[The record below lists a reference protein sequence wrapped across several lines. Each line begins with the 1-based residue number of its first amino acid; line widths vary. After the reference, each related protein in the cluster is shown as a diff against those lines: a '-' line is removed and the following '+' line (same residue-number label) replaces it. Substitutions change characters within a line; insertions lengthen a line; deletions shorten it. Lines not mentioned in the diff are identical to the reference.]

1 MKLEKELVNAIQQAN
16 KKTTSAYDTLATV
29 TRIDGATAWVHV
41 DGGVEETPVEMT
53 IACKK
58 GDKVRVRFS
67 GGYAYTIGN
76 STAPPTDDRV
86 ANIANNTAVFAKTTA
101 VDAKDTADKVDRNTK
116 PAYVN
121 YTTYYKLA
129 EIEPLQPS
137 DDTWEEEGWS
147 IEQPI
152 WSEDDDRMMWYSI
165 RVQKVS
171 GAVEWSVPH
180 ELTAYANIQIL
191 RNAIISEV
199 GEHFASEAI
208 QDSDEEDILDSN
220 NKPIYSTIAN
230 IFPIYSRITQ
240 TAEAILSEVV
250 KIGDSGIDEMSS
262 AMLQN
267 AYGVNIYN
275 DIDTVGDTYA
285 HIDGDSFDIKEITSA
300 SRIDDTNDPILASFN
315 GTETFIG
322 KGQNSYQISLNP
334 STGIK
339 LGYKGQTAQ
348 YNGGWVID
356 ADDIYHI
363 GSGGTGNA
371 TKYSHLDMSMNYGA
385 YNSTQITPGYAKFF
399 DINSGFTGETVIE
412 GGNIECVEVVSRSI
426 HTPDGVGIGDN
437 YSTSEKIVG
446 YGTDYK
452 PIYQKTIDFGALPN
466 NVSKM
471 FAHSL
476 ANVDKIWIYD
486 GYVSGT
492 VLSEAGTFPL
502 QNGISYTAGATWSF
516 YANRT
521 YILCDAHNDA
531 SGYTA
536 SVTVRYTKTTDAPVP
551 PLL

>member
-1 MKLEKELVNAIQQAN
+1 MKLEKELVQAIQQAN

-29 TRIDGATAWVHV
+29 TRIDGSTAWVHV

-53 IACKK
+53 ISCKK

-76 STAPPTDDRV
+76 STAPPTNDYT
-86 ANIANNTAVFAKTTA
+86 ANIAKNTAVFAKTTA
-101 VDAKDTADKVDRNTK
+101 VDAKDTADRVDRTTK

-137 DDTWEEEGWS
+137 DDTWEDEGWS
-147 IEQPI
+147 TEQPI
-152 WSEDDDRMMWYSI
+152 WSEDDGRMMWYSI
-165 RVQKVS
+165 RVKKVS

-191 RNAIISEV
+191 RNAIIAEV
-199 GEHFASEAI
+199 GERFASEAI
-208 QDSDEEDILDSN
+208 QDSDGEDILDSDN
-220 NKPIYSTIAN
+220 DPIYSTIAN

-275 DIDTVGDTYA
+275 DIDAVGDTYA
-285 HIDGDSFDIKEITSA
+285 HIDGDSFDIKTVNTA
-300 SRIDDTNDPILASFN
+300 GHIDDTNDKVIASFGQVITLGCWGATN
-315 GTETFIG
+315 GTWQLTQSGLQYETNEVTREYDALYGLSKLELKHKIQSPSTTYYSKIESDG
-322 KGQNSYQISLNP
+322 KATFYGQTTAPITPAPSLAASTAISGGRIDCYALVGTYIQNS
-334 STGIK
+334 
-339 LGYKGQTAQ
+339 
-348 YNGGWVID
+348 
-356 ADDIYHI
+356 
-363 GSGGTGNA
+363 
-371 TKYSHLDMSMNYGA
+371 
-385 YNSTQITPGYAKFF
+385 
-399 DINSGFTGETVIE
+399 
-412 GGNIECVEVVSRSI
+412 
-426 HTPDGVGIGDN
+426 DGVKIGDN
-437 YSTSEKIVG
+437 YSTSEQTVG
-446 YGTDYK
+446 YDTDGK

-466 NVSKM
+466 NISKM

-492 VLSEAGTFPL
+492 VLGLAGTLPL

-516 YANRT
+516 YANRS
-521 YILCDAHNDA
+521 YIYCDAHNDA
-531 SGYTA
+531 SGYAA
-536 SVTVRYTKTTDAPVP
+536 SVTVRYTKTTD
-551 PLL
+551 

>member
-29 TRIDGATAWVHV
+29 TRIEGATAWVHV

-76 STAPPTDDRV
+76 STAPPTDDYT

-101 VDAKDTADKVDRNTK
+101 IDAKGTADRVDRNTK

-129 EIEPLQPS
+129 AVEPLQPS

-147 IEQPI
+147 TEQPI

-171 GAVEWSVPH
+171 GAIEWSVPH

-199 GEHFASEAI
+199 GERFASEAI
-208 QDSDEEDILDSN
+208 QDSDGEDILDSN

-240 TAEAILSEVV
+240 TAEMILSEVI

-300 SRIDDTNDPILASFN
+300 SRIDDANDPVLASFN
-315 GTETFIG
+315 ASETFIG
-322 KGQNSYQISLNP
+322 KGQNSYQIALNP

-339 LGYKGQTAQ
+339 LWYKGQTSQ
-348 YNGGWVID
+348 YNGGWSINTNG
-356 ADDIYHI
+356 IEHI
-363 GSGGTGNA
+363 GGGGTGSG
-371 TKYSHLDMSMNYGA
+371 TKYSFLEMSMNNGIYG
-385 YNSTQITPGYAKFF
+385 SSQITPGYARFF
-399 DINSGFTGETVIE
+399 TYDSSSVGETVIE
-412 GGNIECVEVVSRSI
+412 GGSVECLEVVSPSI
-426 HTPDGVGIGDN
+426 HTPEGIEVGDR
-437 YSTSEKIVG
+437 YTTAEKIVG
-446 YGTDYK
+446 FFTDSK
-452 PIYQKTIDFGALPN
+452 PIYQKTIDFGLLPDN
-466 NVSKM
+466 DLKG
-471 FAHSL
+471 FPHSI
-476 ANVDKIWIYD
+476 ANIDKIWIYD
-486 GYVSGT
+486 GFVEGT
-492 VLSEAGTFPL
+492 VISAVGTFPL
-502 QNGISYTAGATWSF
+502 QLGISDRTGGATWAF
-516 YANRT
+516 YVNRV
-521 YILCDAHNDA
+521 YILCDSHGDA
-531 SGYTA
+531 TAYTA
-536 SVTVRYTKTTDAPVP
+536 SVTIRYTKTTD
-551 PLL
+551 

>member
-16 KKTTSAYDTLATV
+16 KKATSAYDILATV
-29 TRIDGATAWVHV
+29 TRIEGDTAWVHV

-121 YTTYYKLA
+121 YTIYYKLA

-147 IEQPI
+147 PEQPI

-171 GAVEWSVPH
+171 GAIEWSEPH
-180 ELTAYANIQIL
+180 ELTTYANIQIL

-199 GEHFASEAI
+199 GERFVSEAI
-208 QDSDEEDILDSN
+208 QDSDGEDILDSN

-230 IFPIYSRITQ
+230 IIPIYSRITQ
-240 TAEAILSEVV
+240 TAEMILSEVV
-250 KIGDSGIDEMSS
+250 KTGDSGIDEMSS

-300 SRIDDTNDPILASFN
+300 NRIDDANDPVLASFN

-322 KGQNSYQISLNP
+322 KGQNSYQIVLNP
-334 STGIK
+334 STGIT
-339 LGYKGQTAQ
+339 LWYKGATAQ
-348 YNGGWVID
+348 YNGGWIID
-356 ADDIYHI
+356 ADNITHVGGGGL
-363 GSGGTGNA
+363 GST
-371 TKYSHLDMSMNYGA
+371 TKYSNLEMYMNYSVYG
-385 YNSTQITPGYAKFF
+385 SSQITPGYAKFIKAGAIG
-399 DINSGFTGETVIE
+399 DQTVID
-412 GGNIECVEVVSRSI
+412 GGSITCAEVVSSSI
-426 HTPDGVGIGDN
+426 KTSDGIDIGDN
-437 YSTSEKIVG
+437 YSTTEEQIG
-446 YGTDYK
+446 FFTDDK
-452 PIYQKTIDFGALPN
+452 PLYQKTIDFGALPN

-471 FAHSL
+471 FAHNL

-492 VLSEAGTFPL
+492 VLSRAGTFPL

-516 YANRT
+516 YANDT
-521 YILCDAHNDA
+521 YIFCDAHNDA

-536 SVTVRYTKTTDAPVP
+536 SVTVRYTKTTD
-551 PLL
+551 

>member
-29 TRIDGATAWVHV
+29 TRIEGATAWVHV

-76 STAPPTDDRV
+76 STAPPTDDYV

-101 VDAKDTADKVDRNTK
+101 VDAKGTADRVDRTTK

-147 IEQPI
+147 TEQPI

-171 GAVEWSVPH
+171 GAIEWSVPH

-199 GEHFASEAI
+199 GARFASEAI
-208 QDSDEEDILDSN
+208 QDSDGEDILDSN

-230 IFPIYSRITQ
+230 IIPIYSRITQ
-240 TAEAILSEVV
+240 TAEMILSEVV

-267 AYGVNIYN
+267 SYGVNIYN

-300 SRIDDTNDPILASFN
+300 SRIDDANDPVLASFN
-315 GTETFIG
+315 ATETFIG

-339 LGYKGQTAQ
+339 LWYKGQTSQ
-348 YNGGWVID
+348 YNGGWSINTNG
-356 ADDIYHI
+356 IEHI
-363 GSGGTGNA
+363 GGGGEGSQ
-371 TKYSHLDMSMNYGA
+371 TKYSFLEMSMNNGIYG
-385 YNSTQITPGYAKFF
+385 SSQITPGYARFF
-399 DINSGFTGETVIE
+399 TYDSSSVGETVIE
-412 GGNIECVEVVSRSI
+412 GGSVECLEVVSPSI
-426 HTPDGVGIGDN
+426 HTPEGIEVGDR
-437 YSTSEKIVG
+437 YTTAEKIVG
-446 YGTDYK
+446 FFTDSK
-452 PIYQKTIDFGALPN
+452 PIYQKTIGFGLLPDN
-466 NVSKM
+466 DLKG
-471 FAHSL
+471 FPHSI
-476 ANVDKIWIYD
+476 ANIDKIWIYD
-486 GYVSGT
+486 GFVEGT
-492 VLSEAGTFPL
+492 VISAVGTFPL
-502 QNGISYTAGATWSF
+502 QLGISDRTGGATWAF

-521 YILCDAHNDA
+521 YILCDSHGDA
-531 SGYTA
+531 TAYTA
-536 SVTVRYTKTTDAPVP
+536 SVTIRYTKTTD
-551 PLL
+551 

>member
-29 TRIDGATAWVHV
+29 TRIEGATAWVHV

-76 STAPPTDDRV
+76 STAPPTDDYT

-101 VDAKDTADKVDRNTK
+101 IDAKGTADRVDRNTK

-129 EIEPLQPS
+129 AVEPLQPS

-147 IEQPI
+147 TEQPI

-171 GAVEWSVPH
+171 GAIEWSVPH

-199 GEHFASEAI
+199 GERFASEAI
-208 QDSDEEDILDSN
+208 QDSDGEDILDSN

-240 TAEAILSEVV
+240 TAEMILSEVI

-300 SRIDDTNDPILASFN
+300 SRIDDANDPVLASFN
-315 GTETFIG
+315 ASETFIG
-322 KGQNSYQISLNP
+322 KGQNSYQIALNP

-339 LGYKGQTAQ
+339 LWYKEPPA
-348 YNGGWVID
+348 
-356 ADDIYHI
+356 
-363 GSGGTGNA
+363 SRC
-371 TKYSHLDMSMNYGA
+371 
-385 YNSTQITPGYAKFF
+385 
-399 DINSGFTGETVIE
+399 FTI
-412 GGNIECVEVVSRSI
+412 
-426 HTPDGVGIGDN
+426 
-437 YSTSEKIVG
+437 
-446 YGTDYK
+446 
-452 PIYQKTIDFGALPN
+452 
-466 NVSKM
+466 
-471 FAHSL
+471 
-476 ANVDKIWIYD
+476 
-486 GYVSGT
+486 
-492 VLSEAGTFPL
+492 
-502 QNGISYTAGATWSF
+502 
-516 YANRT
+516 
-521 YILCDAHNDA
+521 
-531 SGYTA
+531 
-536 SVTVRYTKTTDAPVP
+536 
-551 PLL
+551 

>member
-29 TRIDGATAWVHV
+29 TRIEDATAWVHV

-101 VDAKDTADKVDRNTK
+101 VDAKDAADKVDRNTK

-121 YTTYYKLA
+121 YTIYYKLA

-137 DDTWEEEGWS
+137 DDAWEEEGWS
-147 IEQPI
+147 PEQPI

-171 GAVEWSVPH
+171 GAIEWSEPH
-180 ELTAYANIQIL
+180 ELTTYANIQIL

-199 GEHFASEAI
+199 GERFASEAI
-208 QDSDEEDILDSN
+208 QDSDGEDILDSN

-230 IFPIYSRITQ
+230 IIPIYSRITQ
-240 TAEAILSEVV
+240 TAEMILSEVV
-250 KIGDSGIDEMSS
+250 KTGDSGIDEMSS

-300 SRIDDTNDPILASFN
+300 NRIDDANDPVLASFN
-315 GTETFIG
+315 ATETFIG
-322 KGQNSYQISLNP
+322 KGQNSYQIVLNP
-334 STGIK
+334 STGIT
-339 LGYKGQTAQ
+339 LWYKGATAQ
-348 YNGGWVID
+348 YNGGWIID
-356 ADDIYHI
+356 ADNITHVGGGGL
-363 GSGGTGNA
+363 GSA
-371 TKYSHLDMSMNYGA
+371 TKYSHLEMYMNY
-385 YNSTQITPGYAKFF
+385 STSGSSQITPGYAKFYKVGA
-399 DINSGFTGETVIE
+399 INDQTVID
-412 GGNIECVEVVSRSI
+412 GGSITCAKVVSSSI
-426 HTPDGVGIGDN
+426 KTPDGIEIGDN
-437 YSTSEKIVG
+437 YSTTEEQIG
-446 YGTDYK
+446 FFTDDK
-452 PIYQKTIDFGALPN
+452 PVYQKTIDFGALPN
-466 NVSKM
+466 NGSKSL
-471 FAHSL
+471 AHSL
-476 ANVDKIWIYD
+476 ADIDKIWIHD
-486 GYVSGT
+486 GYVDGT
-492 VLSEAGTFPL
+492 VLSIAGTYPL
-502 QNGISYTAGATWSF
+502 QLGISDRTGATWAF
-516 YANRT
+516 YANKS
-521 YILCDAHNDA
+521 YLICDAHGDA

-536 SVTVRYTKTTDAPVP
+536 SVTIRYTKTTD
-551 PLL
+551 

>member
-29 TRIDGATAWVHV
+29 TRIEGATAWVHV

-101 VDAKDTADKVDRNTK
+101 VDAKGTADRVDRNTK

-129 EIEPLQPS
+129 EVEPLQPS
-137 DDTWEEEGWS
+137 DDTWEDEGWS
-147 IEQPI
+147 TEQPI

-171 GAVEWSVPH
+171 GAIEWSVPH

-191 RNAIISEV
+191 KNAIISEV
-199 GEHFASEAI
+199 GERFASEAI
-208 QDSDEEDILDSN
+208 QDSDGEDILDSN

-240 TAEAILSEVV
+240 TAEMILSEVV

-300 SRIDDTNDPILASFN
+300 SRIDDTNDPVLASFN
-315 GTETFIG
+315 ATETFIG
-322 KGQNSYQISLNP
+322 KGQNSYQIALNP

-348 YNGGWVID
+348 YSGGWIID
-356 ADDIYHI
+356 ANDITHI
-363 GSGGTGNA
+363 GGGGEGSG
-371 TKYSHLDMSMNYGA
+371 TKYSFLEMSMNYGI
-385 YNSTQITPGYAKFF
+385 YGSSQITPGYAKFF
-399 DINSGFTGETVIE
+399 TYASGLASETVID
-412 GGNIECVEVVSRSI
+412 GGSVECLEVVSPSI
-426 HTPDGVGIGDN
+426 HTPEGIEIGDR
-437 YSTSEKIVG
+437 YSTAEKIVG
-446 YGTDYK
+446 FFTDSK
-452 PIYQKTIDFGALPN
+452 PIYQKTIDFGLLPDN
-466 NVSKM
+466 DLKG
-471 FAHSL
+471 FPHSI
-476 ANVDKIWIYD
+476 ANIDKIWIYD
-486 GYVSGT
+486 GFVEGT
-492 VLSEAGTFPL
+492 VISAVGTFPL
-502 QNGISYTAGATWSF
+502 QLGISDRTGGATWAF
-516 YANRT
+516 YVNRV
-521 YILCDAHNDA
+521 YILCDSHGDA
-531 SGYTA
+531 TAYTA
-536 SVTVRYTKTTDAPVP
+536 SVTIRYTKTTD
-551 PLL
+551 

>member
-76 STAPPTDDRV
+76 STAPPTDDYV
-86 ANIANNTAVFAKTTA
+86 ANIANNTAVFARTTA
-101 VDAKDTADKVDRNTK
+101 VDAKDTANKVDRNTK

-147 IEQPI
+147 TEQPV

-171 GAVEWSVPH
+171 GAIEWSVPH

-199 GEHFASEAI
+199 GEHFISGDI
-208 QDSDEEDILDSN
+208 QDSDGEDILDSN
-220 NKPIYSTIAN
+220 NNPINSTIAN
-230 IFPIYSRITQ
+230 VAPIYSRITQ
-240 TAEAILSEVV
+240 TAEMILSEVV

-275 DIDTVGDTYA
+275 DINTVGDTYA
-285 HIDGDSFDIKEITSA
+285 HIDGDSFDIKTINTA
-300 SRIDDTNDPILASFN
+300 GRIDDVNDEVIASF
-315 GTETFIG
+315 
-322 KGQNSYQISLNP
+322 GQV
-334 STGIK
+334 IK
-339 LGYKGQTAQ
+339 LGCWGVTKGTWNLTQNGLQYATNELTREYNALYGLSQLELKHNIPSNREYK
-348 YNGGWVID
+348 
-356 ADDIYHI
+356 
-363 GSGGTGNA
+363 S
-371 TKYSHLDMSMNYGA
+371 S
-385 YNSTQITPGYAKFF
+385 
-399 DINSGFTGETVIE
+399 INSDGQALFYGETRTPTSPAIVSDNKTEIK
-412 GGNIECVEVVSRSI
+412 GGRIDCVAVVSRYI
-426 HTPDGVGIGDN
+426 QTPDGVEIGDN
-437 YSTSEKIVG
+437 YYTTEKQIG
-446 YGTDYK
+446 FFTDFK
-452 PIYQKTIDFGALPN
+452 PLYQKTINFGALPTN
-466 NVSKM
+466 GSKSL
-471 FAHSL
+471 AHSL
-476 ANVDKIWIYD
+476 ADIDKIWIHD
-486 GYVSGT
+486 GYVDGT
-492 VLSEAGTFPL
+492 VLSLAGTFPL
-502 QNGISYTAGATWSF
+502 QLCISGRTGATWAF
-516 YANRT
+516 YVNKS
-521 YILCDAHNDA
+521 YIVCDANGNA

-536 SVTVRYTKTTDAPVP
+536 SVTVRYTKTTDD
-551 PLL
+551 

>member
-16 KKTTSAYDTLATV
+16 KRTTSAYDTLATV
-29 TRIDGATAWVHV
+29 TRIDGSTAWVHV

-76 STAPPTDDRV
+76 STAPPTDDYT
-86 ANIANNTAVFAKTTA
+86 ANIANNTAVFARTTA

-116 PAYVN
+116 PAYVS

-137 DDTWEEEGWS
+137 DDTWEDEGWS

-171 GAVEWSVPH
+171 GAIEWSIPH

-199 GEHFASEAI
+199 GERFASEAI
-208 QDSDEEDILDSN
+208 QDSDGEDILDSDN
-220 NKPIYSTIAN
+220 DPIYSTIAN

-275 DIDTVGDTYA
+275 DIDSVGDTYA
-285 HIDGDSFDIKEITSA
+285 HIDGDSFDIKTVNTA
-300 SRIDDTNDPILASFN
+300 GRIDDANDKVIA
-315 GTETFIG
+315 TF
-322 KGQNSYQISLNP
+322 GQV
-334 STGIK
+334 IK
-339 LGYKGQTAQ
+339 LGCWGSTMGTWELTQNGLQYETNEVTREYDALYGLNKVELKHKITYPVATYYSKIESDGKATFYGETRAPITPSPVINSQTE
-348 YNGGWVID
+348 I
-356 ADDIYHI
+356 
-363 GSGGTGNA
+363 SGGRIDCYALVGT
-371 TKYSHLDMSMNYGA
+371 YIQ
-385 YNSTQITPGYAKFF
+385 NS
-399 DINSGFTGETVIE
+399 
-412 GGNIECVEVVSRSI
+412 
-426 HTPDGVGIGDN
+426 DGVAIGDN
-437 YSTSEKIVG
+437 YSTSEKPIG
-446 YGTDYK
+446 SFTDSK
-452 PIYQKTIDFGALPN
+452 PLYQKTINFGSLPN
-466 NVSKM
+466 NGATSLP
-471 FAHSL
+471 HGL
-476 ANVDKIWIYD
+476 ANIDKIWIHD
-486 GYVSGT
+486 GWVDGT
-492 VLSEAGTFPL
+492 VLSIAGTFPL
-502 QNGISYTAGATWSF
+502 QLGISDRTGATWAF
-516 YANRT
+516 YVNKS
-521 YILCDAHNDA
+521 YVICDAHGDA
-531 SGYTA
+531 SSYTA
-536 SVTVRYTKTTDAPVP
+536 SVTVRYTKTTDN
-551 PLL
+551 

>member
-16 KKTTSAYDTLATV
+16 KRTTSAYDTLATV
-29 TRIDGATAWVHV
+29 TRIDGSTAWVHV

-76 STAPPTDDRV
+76 STAPPTDDYT
-86 ANIANNTAVFAKTTA
+86 ANIAKNTAFFAKTTA
-101 VDAKDTADKVDRNTK
+101 VDAKDTADRVDKTTR
-116 PAYVN
+116 PAYVS

-137 DDTWEEEGWS
+137 DDTWEDEGWS
-147 IEQPI
+147 TEQPI

-171 GAVEWSVPH
+171 GAIEWSVPH

-199 GEHFASEAI
+199 GERFVSEAI
-208 QDSDEEDILDSN
+208 QDSDGEDILDSD

-230 IFPIYSRITQ
+230 IIPIYSRITQ
-240 TAEAILSEVV
+240 TAEMILSEVV
-250 KIGDSGIDEMSS
+250 KTGDSGIDEMSS

-300 SRIDDTNDPILASFN
+300 NRIDDANDPVLASFN

-322 KGQNSYQISLNP
+322 KGQNSYQIVLNP
-334 STGIK
+334 STGIT
-339 LGYKGQTAQ
+339 LWYKGATAQ
-348 YNGGWVID
+348 YNGGWIID
-356 ADDIYHI
+356 ADNITHVGGGGL
-363 GSGGTGNA
+363 GSA
-371 TKYSHLDMSMNYGA
+371 TKYSHLEMYMNYSVYG
-385 YNSTQITPGYAKFF
+385 SSQITPGYAKFF
-399 DINSGFTGETVIE
+399 KAGAIGDQTVID
-412 GGNIECVEVVSRSI
+412 GGSITCAEVVSSSI
-426 HTPDGVGIGDN
+426 KTSDGIDIGDN

-446 YGTDYK
+446 YDTNYK
-452 PIYQKTIDFGALPN
+452 PIYQKTINFGALPN

-471 FAHSL
+471 LAHNL
-476 ANVDKIWIYD
+476 ANVDKIWIFD

-492 VLSEAGTFPL
+492 ILSLAGTFPL
-502 QNGISYTAGATWSF
+502 QNGMSYTAGATWSF

-521 YILCDAHNDA
+521 YIFCDAHNDA

-536 SVTVRYTKTTDAPVP
+536 SVTVRYTKTTD
-551 PLL
+551 

>member
-29 TRIDGATAWVHV
+29 TRIEGATAWVHV

-76 STAPPTDDRV
+76 STAPPTDDYV
-86 ANIANNTAVFAKTTA
+86 ANIAKNTAVFAKTTA
-101 VDAKDTADKVDRNTK
+101 VDAKGTADRVDRNTK

-147 IEQPI
+147 TEQPI

-171 GAVEWSVPH
+171 GAIEWSVPH

-199 GEHFASEAI
+199 GARFVSEAI
-208 QDSDEEDILDSN
+208 QDSDGEDILDSD

-230 IFPIYSRITQ
+230 IIPIYSRITQ
-240 TAEAILSEVV
+240 TAEMILSEVV
-250 KIGDSGIDEMSS
+250 KIGASGIDEMSS

-315 GTETFIG
+315 ASETFIG
-322 KGQNSYQISLNP
+322 KGQNSYQIALNP

-339 LGYKGQTAQ
+339 LWYKGQASQ
-348 YNGGWVID
+348 YNGGWSID
-356 ADDIYHI
+356 TNGITHI
-363 GSGGTGNA
+363 GGGGEGSQ
-371 TKYSHLDMSMNYGA
+371 TKYSFLEMSMNYGM
-385 YNSTQITPGYAKFF
+385 YGTSQITPGHARFF
-399 DINSGFTGETVIE
+399 TYDGSSASETVID
-412 GGNIECVEVVSRSI
+412 GGSIECSEVVSPSI
-426 HTPDGVGIGDN
+426 HTPEGIEVGDR
-437 YSTSEKIVG
+437 YTTAEKVVG
-446 YGTDYK
+446 FFTDSK
-452 PIYQKTIDFGALPN
+452 PIYQKTIDFGLLPDN
-466 NVSKM
+466 DLKG
-471 FAHSL
+471 FPHSI
-476 ANVDKIWIYD
+476 ANIDKIWIYD
-486 GYVSGT
+486 GFVEGT
-492 VLSEAGTFPL
+492 VISAVGTFPL
-502 QNGISYTAGATWSF
+502 QLGISDRTGGATWAF

-521 YILCDAHNDA
+521 YILCDSHGDA
-531 SGYTA
+531 SAYTA
-536 SVTVRYTKTTDAPVP
+536 SVTVRYTKTTDD
-551 PLL
+551 

>member
-29 TRIDGATAWVHV
+29 TRIEGATAWVHV

-76 STAPPTDDRV
+76 STAPPTDDYT
-86 ANIANNTAVFAKTTA
+86 ANIAKNTAVFAKTTA
-101 VDAKDTADKVDRNTK
+101 ADAKDTADKVDKNTR

-121 YTTYYKLA
+121 YQTFYKLA

-137 DDTWEEEGWS
+137 DDTWQEEGWS
-147 IEQPI
+147 IDQPM
-152 WSEDDDRMMWYSI
+152 WSEDDTRMMWYSI

-171 GAVEWSVPH
+171 GAIEWSVPH

-199 GEHFASEAI
+199 GERFASEAI
-208 QDSDEEDILDSN
+208 QDSDGEDILDSN
-220 NKPIYSTIAN
+220 NRPIYSTIAN

-267 AYGVNIYN
+267 AHGVNIYN
-275 DIDTVGDTYA
+275 DIDTIGDTYA

-300 SRIDDTNDPILASFN
+300 SRIDDTNDPVLASFN
-315 GTETFIG
+315 ATETFIG
-322 KGQNSYQISLNP
+322 KGKNGYQITLNP

-348 YNGGWVID
+348 YNGGWAISS
-356 ADDIYHI
+356 DDITHI
-363 GSGGTGNA
+363 GGGGEGSG
-371 TKYSHLDMSMNYGA
+371 TKYSFLEMSMNYGM
-385 YNSTQITPGYAKFF
+385 YGSTQITPGYARFF
-399 DINSGFTGETVIE
+399 SYGGGLVSETIIE
-412 GGNIECVEVVSRSI
+412 GGSIECTELVSPSI
-426 HTPDGVGIGDN
+426 HTPEGMEIADR
-437 YSTSEKIVG
+437 YSTAEKQVG
-446 YGTDYK
+446 FFTDSK
-452 PIYQKTIDFGALPN
+452 PIYQKTISFGALPN
-466 NVSKM
+466 NTSKSL
-471 FAHSL
+471 AHSI
-476 ANVDKIWIYD
+476 ANIDKIWIYD
-486 GYVSGT
+486 GFVEGT
-492 VLSEAGTFPL
+492 VISAAGTFPL
-502 QNGISYTAGATWSF
+502 QLGISDRTGSTWAF
-516 YANRT
+516 YANRSD
-521 YILCDAHNDA
+521 IICDAHGDA

-536 SVTVRYTKTTDAPVP
+536 SVTIRYTKTTD
-551 PLL
+551 